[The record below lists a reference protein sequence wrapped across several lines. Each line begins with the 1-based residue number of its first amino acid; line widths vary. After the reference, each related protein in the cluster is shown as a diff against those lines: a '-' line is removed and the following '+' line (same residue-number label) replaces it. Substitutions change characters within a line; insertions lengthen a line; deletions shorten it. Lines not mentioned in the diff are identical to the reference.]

1 LLLPLLEGGV
11 IDEIPM
17 LVLVLTVEEALVDEA
32 SVLLLLR
39 TELREPPELDSWFVR
54 DKEDPGIPLLL
65 LKDGLPVLED
75 GIAVDV
81 KYGVLWGWEKDG
93 TFEDTGLSVLWA
105 MFPVLIRDLEL
116 GGITLDELNPKP

>member
-1 LLLPLLEGGV
+1 
-11 IDEIPM
+11 M
-17 LVLVLTVEEALVDEA
+17 LVLVLTLEKALVDEA

-65 LKDGLPVLED
+65 LNDGLPVLED

-81 KYGVLWGWEKDG
+81 KYGVL
-93 TFEDTGLSVLWA
+93 
-105 MFPVLIRDLEL
+105 
-116 GGITLDELNPKP
+116 

>member
-11 IDEIPM
+11 IDETPM
-17 LVLVLTVEEALVDEA
+17 LVLVLTVEKALVDEA

-65 LKDGLPVLED
+65 LKDGFPVLED
-75 GIAVDV
+75 CIAVDI
-81 KYGVLWGWEKDG
+81 KYGVL
-93 TFEDTGLSVLWA
+93 
-105 MFPVLIRDLEL
+105 
-116 GGITLDELNPKP
+116 